1 MSDSPRTIEEL
12 HGTDLWDTIEEQVSR
27 WRESCD
33 DEEGR
38 DLLAFLQGEQVARF
52 LSVMYEQQ
60 WAFVQQKPIMDC
72 LDDIHTMEAL
82 VANLSNTSAQKTERL
97 VEIHRLSR
105 PHFKEESA

>member
-12 HGTDLWDTIEEQVSR
+12 HGNDLWNTIEEQVSH
-27 WRESCD
+27 WREACD

-52 LSVMYEQQ
+52 LKIMAGQS
-60 WAFVQQKPIMDC
+60 WAFVQQKPITDA
-72 LDDIHTMEAL
+72 LDDIHTMEEL
-82 VANLSNTSAQKTERL
+82 VANLSNASAQKTERL
-97 VEIHRLSR
+97 EEIHRLSR